1 MDFEILIGIAIVL
14 CTMYIFYRVMK
25 KLVYNTVVGLVLL
38 LILNYT
44 IFSSS
49 PIPLEAG
56 NITIVAIFGILGV
69 IFLAINKYFGII

>member
-1 MDFEILIGIAIVL
+1 MDFEILIGIAIAL
-14 CTMYIFYRVMK
+14 CTMYLFYRVMK

-44 IFSSS
+44 IFSGN
-49 PIPLEAG
+49 PIPLKAG
-56 NITIVAIFGILGV
+56 NIAIVAIFGILGV

>member
-1 MDFEILIGIAIVL
+1 MDFEILVSIAIVL

-44 IFSSS
+44 ILSGN
-49 PIPLEAG
+49 PVPLKAWT
-56 NITIVAIFGILGV
+56 ITTVAIFGILGAIV
-69 IFLAINKYFGII
+69 LAVGKYFGII